1 MARSTPLTDASV
13 MTRDVRVLHVDDDP
27 ALLDLTA
34 DILERVDDG
43 VSVLSESDPTA
54 APDRIEREP
63 VDCVVSDLRMP
74 ECDGLELCERV
85 RRVHPELPFF
95 LFTSESGSGLVDRA
109 MEVGATDFIEK
120 DPGIDQYKL
129 LVNRIE
135 RSVEHHRARKRIV
148 ELETRLGIPPT
159 A

>member
-1 MARSTPLTDASV
+1 MSRPTPLTDASV
-13 MTRDVRVLHVDDDP
+13 MAHDVRVLHVDDDP

-34 DILERVDDG
+34 DILERVDDD
-43 VSVLSESDPTA
+43 VRVLSESDPTA
-54 APDRIEREP
+54 VLERLEREP

-74 ECDGLELCERV
+74 ECDGFELCERV
-85 RRVHPELPFF
+85 RRIHPDLPFF
-95 LFTSESGSGLVDRA
+95 VFTSESGGGLVDRA
-109 MEVGATDFIEK
+109 MAVGATDFIEK

-148 ELETRLGIPPT
+148 ELETRLDIPPT